1 MNDFIMFVCFSLIT
15 LRLFQKKFKDS
26 IFILILYYL
35 AVYLFIS
42 LFELLIWFDFFLM
55 RFFSYSFIDFTK
67 YYTFISM
74 VGYVMEIFMFLIGLS
89 FISLFLKLKLQKK
102 ENIKIFSK
110 DYLLNTFIIIFC
122 YFVTLLVWYLTWLT
136 SYNLP
141 LTI

>member
-67 YYTFISM
+67 HYTFISM